1 MKTQAGEINDSFQN
15 SINIDIELDYQ
26 PVMTSGNAER
36 KCKQCALFQIDAS

>member
-1 MKTQAGEINDSFQN
+1 METQAGEVNNSFQN
-15 SINIDIELDYQ
+15 TRNIDIELDYQ